1 MLRRTSTLRTN
12 SILKPIS
19 LFYNNYY
26 NNEKSNN
33 KNSNNE
39 NKDLTEMMNDGIRK
53 SIEIAKMKDQDVII
67 KKYLKYQEDQEED
80 YQVINNF
87 LNFNHT
93 NYFFFILS
101 FLAGYHFRYFI
112 ERNKNT

>member
-1 MLRRTSTLRTN
+1 MLRRTSMLRTN
-12 SILKPIS
+12 SILRPIAS
-19 LFYNNYY
+19 FYNNYY
-26 NNEKSNN
+26 NNE
-33 KNSNNE
+33 NSNNY
-39 NKDLTEMMNDGIRK
+39 NKDLTEMMNDGIRR
-53 SIEIAKMKDQDVII
+53 SIEISKKKDQDIII
-67 KKYLKYQEDQEED
+67 KKYLKYQEDQKEQD

-93 NYFFFILS
+93 NYIFFVLS